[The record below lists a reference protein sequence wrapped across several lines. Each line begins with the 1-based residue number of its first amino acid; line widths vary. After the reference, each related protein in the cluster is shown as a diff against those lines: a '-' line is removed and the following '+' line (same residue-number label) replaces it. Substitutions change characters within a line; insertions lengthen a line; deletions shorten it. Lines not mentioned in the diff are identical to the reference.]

1 MGTWSTVCTTFF
13 AKRILEVFEKR
24 VNFFQSDRA
33 VLNVCCLRTPDSCHM
48 LFDNVKR
55 NLERSIDRDRAV
67 VYSLSRNEFT
77 SQLWETSTKLLVLIE
92 AQNGD
97 TEEFNQ
103 ELNLVSFPNISA
115 EY

>member
-1 MGTWSTVCTTFF
+1 
-13 AKRILEVFEKR
+13 
-24 VNFFQSDRA
+24 
-33 VLNVCCLRTPDSCHM
+33 M